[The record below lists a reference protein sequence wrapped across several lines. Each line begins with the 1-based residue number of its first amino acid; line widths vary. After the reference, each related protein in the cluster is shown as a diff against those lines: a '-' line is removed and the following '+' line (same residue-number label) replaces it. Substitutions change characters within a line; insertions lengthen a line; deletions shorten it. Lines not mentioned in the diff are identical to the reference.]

1 MDPNTQRYQMDYD
14 WLWTQP
20 PHNDGTPATVRVTIT
35 GKGARRAVDKWLDQL
50 QPDSRGMGGWTVR
63 DVSTSTQVILE
74 ITSAGE
80 DVADGIEWGTD
91 SLSTPST
98 PPTCTFTGKICHA
111 LNVYI

>member
-1 MDPNTQRYQMDYD
+1 MDYD

-50 QPDSRGMGGWTVR
+50 QPDSRGIRGMGGWTVS

-91 SLSTPST
+91 SL
-98 PPTCTFTGKICHA
+98 FDA
-111 LNVYI
+111 LHPADLHFHWKNLPRS